1 MSKDGKDA
9 ELMKLTEEDCSLIR
23 DALITML
30 EQLYRAKSEMP
41 IITEEFRALFE
52 KQDSESSDR
61 SENERRVGKSGKGL
75 IQALLYFQKESVIEE
90 DIRKTG
96 KS

>member
-52 KQDSESSDR
+52 KQETEILAVKNKVWDIQSRLMDQRMSE
-61 SENERRVGKSGKGL
+61 EWEKEKAERV
-75 IQALLYFQKESVIEE
+75 
-90 DIRKTG
+90 
-96 KS
+96 

>member
-52 KQDSESSDR
+52 KQETEILVVKNKVWDIQSRLIDQR
-61 SENERRVGKSGKGL
+61 MNEEWEKAERV
-75 IQALLYFQKESVIEE
+75 
-90 DIRKTG
+90 
-96 KS
+96 

>member
-52 KQDSESSDR
+52 KQETEILVVKNKVWDIQSRLIDQR
-61 SENERRVGKSGKGL
+61 MNEEWKKAERV
-75 IQALLYFQKESVIEE
+75 
-90 DIRKTG
+90 
-96 KS
+96 

>member
-52 KQDSESSDR
+52 KQEMEILVVKNKVWDIQSRLIDQR
-61 SENERRVGKSGKGL
+61 MNEEWEKAERV
-75 IQALLYFQKESVIEE
+75 
-90 DIRKTG
+90 
-96 KS
+96 

>member
-41 IITEEFRALFE
+41 IITEEFRALFAKQEMEILMVKNKVWDIQSRLTDQRMSEEWE
-52 KQDSESSDR
+52 KEKA
-61 SENERRVGKSGKGL
+61 ERV
-75 IQALLYFQKESVIEE
+75 
-90 DIRKTG
+90 
-96 KS
+96 

>member
-23 DALITML
+23 NALITML

-52 KQDSESSDR
+52 KQEMEILVVKNKVWDIQSRLIDQRMSE
-61 SENERRVGKSGKGL
+61 EWEKEKAERV
-75 IQALLYFQKESVIEE
+75 
-90 DIRKTG
+90 
-96 KS
+96 